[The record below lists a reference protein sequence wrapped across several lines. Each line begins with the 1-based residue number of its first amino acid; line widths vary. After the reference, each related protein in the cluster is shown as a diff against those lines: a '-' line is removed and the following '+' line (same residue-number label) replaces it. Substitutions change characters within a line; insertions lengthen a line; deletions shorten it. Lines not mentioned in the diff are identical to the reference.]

1 VTRLRIAFLLFL
13 AACSGKG
20 ADAGV
25 DSVASVTV
33 SVSAPQILVGATSIA
48 TAVLKDASGVQLT
61 DRQPVWTSQSPQ
73 VLTVSATGVVTAIGP
88 GQGTVRATSGSAF
101 GEATVLV
108 TNPLASSITLSRDTA
123 NISLPGGSSQ
133 IIPTVKDFAGNV
145 LVNPTIFWSS
155 NAPQVASVNPNGL
168 VTGVASGTAIVRAAI
183 DGRSATTVVIVRPT
197 PNAAAPQI
205 TGINPTPTLRP
216 GGQFL
221 LFGSNFATT
230 TAGNTVLV
238 DGVAATVTAASA
250 TQLNVTLPTSGF
262 ACDPLKSVFVQVTAN
277 GLIGGAAAT
286 MQTSTLRTLAPGQ
299 SVIVTNP
306 AEVRCNELANTGG
319 RYIISVYNASRAAVN
334 PNAVAAASL
343 VVRGAASTATSG
355 AAVTAPVRAPVRA
368 VGPRWSGAV
377 PRIGSRAYDL
387 AEDARLARDRARVH
401 HDILDRNIAYL
412 RDHAAEIRA
421 SAAARRAASARLPN
435 ATVAPQVATVG
446 TILPVKLPNLDA
458 ASFCTSNIATNARTV
473 YVGAHSII
481 VEDTL
486 SVFNGQ
492 PTLAGQMNSY
502 YQQLGD
508 EFETT
513 MWPLLTTNYGNP
525 LAMDAQLSGTG
536 KVIMVF
542 SPRINAMQAGRVLG
556 FVVSCDF
563 QPITQSPSSNL
574 GEYFYAAVPTS
585 TAAGYANGD
594 TRDSWLRL
602 MRGTVVHEVK
612 HITAF
617 GERLTRNVALEDAS
631 WEEGMARTVEE
642 LYART
647 VYGTGSK
654 QNTGYAASIFCDLRF
669 NGTTAGC
676 ANRPLLMLRHFDAL
690 YTYFG
695 TPEVLSP
702 LGRTF
707 ASDQTFYGS
716 SWSLI
721 RWAVDHFGVS
731 EAQALKDFT
740 TASAVGV
747 VNFEGRTGRPWEESM
762 GEWSLAMYVD
772 DLAGLNAENP
782 RLRFPSWNI
791 PNLFAGMCSD
801 LGPCTNPAG
810 TSNLYPRANPF
821 NPRLDVFGTFTENVG
836 TLVGGSFMI
845 FEISGTQAARQL
857 FEVRSPS
864 GGDPLSTIRIAILRV
879 Q

>member
-1 VTRLRIAFLLFL
+1 MTRLRTAFLLCL

-20 ADAGV
+20 ADAGG
-25 DSVASVTV
+25 DAVASITVAVTN
-33 SVSAPQILVGATSIA
+33 PQILVGATSIA
-48 TAVLKDASGVQLT
+48 TAVLKDASGVQIN
-61 DRQPVWTSQSPQ
+61 DRQPTWTSQSPQ
-73 VLTVSATGVVTAIGP
+73 VLSVSATGVVTAIGP
-88 GQGTVRATSGSAF
+88 GQGTVRASSGSAF
-101 GEATVLV
+101 GEATILV

-155 NAPQVASVNPNGL
+155 SAPQVATVNPNGL
-168 VTGVASGTAIVRAAI
+168 VTGVASGTAVVRASI
-183 DGRSATTVVIVRPT
+183 DGRSATTVIIVRPT
-197 PNAAAPQI
+197 ANAAAPQI

-221 LFGSNFATT
+221 LFGSNFAATI
-230 TAGNTVLV
+230 AGNSVLV
-238 DGVAATVTAASA
+238 DGIPATVTAASA

-262 ACDPLKSVFVQVTAN
+262 ACDPLKTVFVQVTAN
-277 GLIGGAAAT
+277 GLIGGTAAS

-319 RYIISVYNASRAAVN
+319 RYVISVYNASRAAVT
-334 PNAVAAASL
+334 PNALAAASL
-343 VVRGAASTATSG
+343 VVRGASSTATTG
-355 AAVTAPVRAPVRA
+355 AAASSRA
-368 VGPRWSGAV
+368 VVSARTPRWSGAV
-377 PRIGSRAYDL
+377 PPIGSPAYEL
-387 AEDARLARDRARVH
+387 ADAARLARDRERVH
-401 HDILDRNIAYL
+401 HDILDRNLAYL
-412 RDHAAEIRA
+412 REHASEIRA
-421 SAAARRAASARLPN
+421 AAAARRAATARMPS

-446 TILPVKLPNLDA
+446 NVTAVKLPNLDA
-458 ASFCTSNIATNARTV
+458 ASFCTTSIAANVRTV

-481 VEDTL
+481 VEDTA

-513 MWPLLTTNYGNP
+513 MWPILTTNYGNP

-536 KVIMVF
+536 KVVMVF

-563 QPITQSPSSNL
+563 QPVSQSPSSNL

-585 TAAGYANGD
+585 SAAGYANGD

-612 HITAF
+612 HVTAF

-647 VYGTGSK
+647 FYGTTSK
-654 QNTGYAASIFCDLRF
+654 QNTQYAASIFCDLRF
-669 NGTTAGC
+669 TGSTPGC
-676 ANRPLLMLRHFDAL
+676 TNRPLLMLRHFDAL

-695 TPEVLSP
+695 SPEVLSP

-707 ASDQTFYGS
+707 SNDQTFYAS

-721 RWAVDHFGVS
+721 RWAVDHYAVS
-731 EAQALKDFT
+731 ESQALKDFT
-740 TASAVGV
+740 TANAVGV
-747 VNFEGRTGRPWEESM
+747 LNFEGRTGRPWEESM

-772 DLAGLNAENP
+772 DRAGLTTDNA

-801 LGPCTNPAG
+801 LGPCTNPAN
-810 TSNLYPRANPF
+810 TSNLYARANPF
-821 NPRLDVFGTFTENVG
+821 NPRLETFGTFTENVG
-836 TLVGGSFMI
+836 TLVGGSFTI
-845 FEISGTQAARQL
+845 FELSGTQSARQL
-857 FEVRSPS
+857 FEVRSS
-864 GGDPLSTIRIAILRV
+864 TGGDPLSSIRVAILRV